1 MKLESHRFISYF
13 EQEQADELCQLAV
26 LERFPEQGLIFDE
39 NEIPDSL
46 YLVLDGEVEF
56 GKRTGPGQYQVIAV
70 ARPNEFFGEFGVLD
84 GQPRSA
90 RALASKDGAT
100 LAKIP
105 RETLM
110 EILQRSPGT
119 VVLKLFRHIIQYLR
133 STTERYVDQVVYKQ
147 KMAVV
152 GEMVNTIVHDFKSPV
167 TGIQLASSMLKEMHV
182 DEDTQ
187 EWCELIQAQV
197 TRMLAMA
204 EEVLEFTRG
213 SSVLH
218 KKPVNLAKTLRQ
230 FEKLNRVY
238 FKDANVEFVMDA
250 QDLWVNADEGKLMRV
265 WQNLV
270 SNAVDALEGRN
281 GRIEIATVAREG
293 WVEIDIADNGS
304 GIPEA
309 IRDRLFEPFI
319 TYGKRGGTGLGTAI
333 AKSIIDAHGGEIDF
347 NSGDTGTTFY
357 IRLPLANE
365 DNSEKD
371 SEKQAIAKS

>member
-1 MKLESHRFISYF
+1 MELESHRFISYF
-13 EQEQADELCQLAV
+13 EQDQADELCQLAV
-26 LERFPEQGLIFDE
+26 LERFPEQGVIFEE

-46 YLVLDGEVEF
+46 YLVLDGKVEF
-56 GKRTGPGQYQVIAV
+56 GKRIGQDQYQIIAV
-70 ARPNEFFGEFGVLD
+70 ARPDEFFGEFGVLD

-90 RALASKDGAT
+90 RALAGQGGAT

-105 RETLM
+105 KDTLM
-110 EILQRSPGT
+110 EILQRSPGS
-119 VVLKLFRHIIQYLR
+119 VVLTLFRHIIQYLR
-133 STTERYVDQVVYKQ
+133 STTDRYVHQIVHQQ

-167 TGIQLASSMLKEMHV
+167 TGIQLASSMLKEMHI
-182 DEDTQ
+182 DEETQ

-213 SSVLH
+213 SSVLN
-218 KKPVNLAKTLRQ
+218 KKPVNLAETLEQ
-230 FEKLNRVY
+230 FERLNRVY
-238 FKDANVEFVMDA
+238 FKDANIEFVMQA
-250 QDLWVNADEGKLMRV
+250 KELWVNADEGKLMRV

-281 GRIEIATVAREG
+281 GRIEIATIAREG
-293 WVEIDIADNGS
+293 WVEIDISDNGS

-309 IRDRLFEPFI
+309 IQNRLFEPFV

-333 AKSIIDAHGGEIDF
+333 AKSIIDAHGGEINFTSDPEA
-347 NSGDTGTTFY
+347 GTTFY

-365 DNSEKD
+365 EDR
-371 SEKQAIAKS
+371 QL

>member
-1 MKLESHRFISYF
+1 MNLESHRFISYF
-13 EQEQADELCQLAV
+13 EREQADELCELAV
-26 LERFPEQGLIFDE
+26 LERFPEQGLIFEE

-90 RALASKDGAT
+90 RAVASKDGAT

-119 VVLKLFRHIIQYLR
+119 VVLRLFRHIIQYLR
-133 STTERYVDQVVYKQ
+133 STTERYVDQVVHKQ

-167 TGIQLASSMLKEMHV
+167 TGIQLASSMLKEMHI

-218 KKPVNLAKTLRQ
+218 KKPVNLADTLRQ

-238 FKDANVEFVMDA
+238 FKDANVEFVMEA
-250 QDLWVNADEGKLMRV
+250 KDLWVNADEGKLMRV

-270 SNAVDALEGRN
+270 SNAVDALEGCN

-347 NSGDTGTTFY
+347 TSSDTGTTFY
-357 IRLPLANE
+357 IRLPIAKQ
-365 DNSEKD
+365 DNSEKA
-371 SEKQAIAKS
+371 SEKEALAKC